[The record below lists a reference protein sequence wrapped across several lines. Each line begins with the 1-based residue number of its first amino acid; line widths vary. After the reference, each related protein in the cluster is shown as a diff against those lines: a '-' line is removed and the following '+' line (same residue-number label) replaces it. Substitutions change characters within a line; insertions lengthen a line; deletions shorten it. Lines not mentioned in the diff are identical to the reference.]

1 MMKAKPHTP
10 ELEPTNEVERR
21 SREDRS
27 VEGGSANS
35 IRRLSRKQ
43 QERNLIDRSVQA
55 VKDEFHRNV
64 KIRVG
69 NKTETMPLL
78 QANIRLLGNA
88 AMNGD
93 LRAELELAA
102 LYRKI
107 DLESKPQ
114 EYDLTL
120 LSDDELNEVRR
131 IAALTNVCSGFA
143 R

>member
-27 VEGGSANS
+27 LEGGSTNS

-78 QANIRLLGNA
+78 QANIRLLGTR
-88 AMNGD
+88 
-93 LRAELELAA
+93 L
-102 LYRKI
+102 
-107 DLESKPQ
+107 
-114 EYDLTL
+114 
-120 LSDDELNEVRR
+120 
-131 IAALTNVCSGFA
+131 
-143 R
+143 